1 MYVCMYVLLLLLLYH
16 LLLLSADPIL
26 AEVNATEQARFTFLH
41 YTDVLACVR
50 VSACIVREK

>member
-1 MYVCMYVLLLLLLYH
+1 MYVLLLLYH

-26 AEVNATEQARFTFLH
+26 AKVNATEQARFTFLH
-41 YTDVLACVR
+41 YTNTDVLACVR